1 MNSFV
6 KLLLIFIFCENGGI
20 NKPHGITFNNN
31 FIKLFIVGRAKT
43 VFPNVL
49 NNRNVRNTFNP
60 NTVENR
66 NVVDNLNIPNVLNY
80 PNVLND
86 QMF

>member
-1 MNSFV
+1 M
-6 KLLLIFIFCENGGI
+6 IFIFFENGGI
-20 NKPHGITFNNN
+20 NKSHGITFNNN

-43 VFPNVL
+43 IIYFHEK
-49 NNRNVRNTFNP
+49 
-60 NTVENR
+60 VENR
-66 NVVDNLNIPNVLNY
+66 NVVDNPNIPNVLNY